1 MATTNISIRMDSDL
15 KSQADALFSELGMN
29 LSTAFNIFVR
39 QSLRWRIPFEIKMD
53 QPNNETM
60 AAMLE
65 AERIAKDPNV
75 KHYSD
80 VEEALRELKAMNRDI
95 VWTNQFKKDYKL
107 AQKRHLDID
116 LLDNII
122 RTLSRGEP
130 LPEKN
135 RDHALTGDWIGHREC
150 HIQPDW
156 LLIYRIED
164 NVLVLTL
171 ARTGSHSDLFNK

>member
-1 MATTNISIRMDSDL
+1 
-15 KSQADALFSELGMN
+15 
-29 LSTAFNIFVR
+29 
-39 QSLRWRIPFEIKMD
+39 
-53 QPNNETM
+53 
-60 AAMLE
+60 
-65 AERIAKDPNV
+65 
-75 KHYSD
+75 
-80 VEEALRELKAMNRDI
+80 MNRDI

-107 AQKRHLDID
+107 AQKRHLDVD

-122 RTLSRGEP
+122 RTLSRGEL

-135 RDHALTGDWIGHREC
+135 RDHALTGDWIGHRGC

-171 ARTGSHSDLFNK
+171 TRTGSHSDLFNK

>member
-1 MATTNISIRMDSDL
+1 
-15 KSQADALFSELGMN
+15 
-29 LSTAFNIFVR
+29 
-39 QSLRWRIPFEIKMD
+39 
-53 QPNNETM
+53 
-60 AAMLE
+60 
-65 AERIAKDPNV
+65 
-75 KHYSD
+75 
-80 VEEALRELKAMNRDI
+80 MNRDI

-107 AQKRHLDID
+107 ALKRHLDVD

-156 LLIYRIED
+156 LLDQRRVKDQDLPFAQHFHLWGLYRFF
-164 NVLVLTL
+164 LSAH
-171 ARTGSHSDLFNK
+171 ARTAE